1 MAISRSLGATSF
13 MTFPPIFSSPS
24 EISSSPAIIRKVVDF
39 PQPALSYFLYTFF
52 RAISTIIRSTLS
64 FLVLLTI

>member
-39 PQPALSYFLYTFF
+39 PQPEGPTK
-52 RAISTIIRSTLS
+52 TINSRSLIDRLKSVTE
-64 FLVLLTI
+64 